1 MSDFDKAVETLK
13 NILENYKNLDHGG
26 QVCEINEKN
35 TDEAIARSDTQAPP
49 GRLEGSNGQPPNLEN
64 FKEFIKNEKK
74 RKTPPDGLPLA
85 LNDELQNK
93 RRPPR
98 GRSYRRR
105 SNSRGRS
112 YRRRSNSRER
122 SYSRKRY
129 YESDNLQKKYDELL
143 SDYNDLH
150 KKNNALKTDN
160 NLFSVGYNHLSKKYS
175 ELLKALRNNTYKT
188 ENCIYETRGGKCR
201 NGNNCF
207 FIHPDD
213 ISNKQTMVFYNY
225 MK

>member
-1 MSDFDKAVETLK
+1 MSDFDKAVEILK
-13 NILENYKNLDHGG
+13 NILENYKNLNHGG

-35 TDEAIARSDTQAPP
+35 TDEAIARSDAQAQPP
-49 GRLEGSNGQPPNLEN
+49 DGPPPNLEN

-85 LNDELQNK
+85 LDNELQNK
-93 RRPPR
+93 
-98 GRSYRRR
+98 RSYRRR

-122 SYSRKRY
+122 SYSHKRY
-129 YESDNLQKKYDELL
+129 YESDNLQKKYNELL
-143 SDYNDLH
+143 SDYKDLH
-150 KKNNALKTDN
+150 KKNNALKADN
-160 NLFSVGYNHLSKKYS
+160 NLFSVGYNHLSKKHG
-175 ELLKALRNNTYKT
+175 ELLKALRTNTYKT

-213 ISNKQTMVFYNY
+213 LSNKQTMVFYDY
-225 MK
+225 MNSR

>member
-1 MSDFDKAVETLK
+1 MSDFDKAVEILK
-13 NILENYKNLDHGG
+13 NILENYKNLNHGG

-35 TDEAIARSDTQAPP
+35 TDEAIARSDAQAQPP
-49 GRLEGSNGQPPNLEN
+49 DGPPPNLEN

-74 RKTPPDGLPLA
+74 RKTPPGRLEGSNGLSLA

-93 RRPPR
+93 
-98 GRSYRRR
+98 
-105 SNSRGRS
+105 RS

-129 YESDNLQKKYDELL
+129 YESDNLQKKYNELL
-143 SDYNDLH
+143 SDYKDLH
-150 KKNNALKTDN
+150 KKNNALKADN
-160 NLFSVGYNHLSKKYS
+160 NLFSVGYNHLSKKHG
-175 ELLKALRNNTYKT
+175 ELLKALRTNTYKT

-213 ISNKQTMVFYNY
+213 LSNKQTMVFYDY
-225 MK
+225 MNSR